1 MHTIP
6 VRMGTAVLL
15 AEVATPEGYVRMA
28 FRIWDPEIDI
38 DQDYIPIYDDR
49 LSTSFYMPPTR
60 ITVQGVYQGM
70 TMWKGEWPSEQP
82 EIEETWKEIET

>member
-6 VRMGTAVLL
+6 IRTGTAVLL

-28 FRIWDPEIDI
+28 FRIVDPEIDI
-38 DQDYIPIYDDR
+38 DQDYMPIYS
-49 LSTSFYMPPTR
+49 LSTSFYMPPAR
-60 ITVQGVYQGM
+60 ITVQGDYQGM

-82 EIEETWKEIET
+82 EIEETRKEIET